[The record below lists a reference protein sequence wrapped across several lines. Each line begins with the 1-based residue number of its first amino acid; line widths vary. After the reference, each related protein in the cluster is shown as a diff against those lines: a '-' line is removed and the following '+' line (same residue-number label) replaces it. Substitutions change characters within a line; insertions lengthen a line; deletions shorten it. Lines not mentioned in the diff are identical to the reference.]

1 MWQIIACYW
10 FTPTTI
16 LNVNGSLQLKSFI
29 PESTGEWLPLVSVSD
44 DACLCFKC
52 KFVSHKSKNKFV
64 FLSLILLFFCLIK
77 LILPSKIC
85 LHEAV

>member
-1 MWQIIACYW
+1 MLLVD
-10 FTPTTI
+10 

-29 PESTGEWLPLVSVSD
+29 PESTGERLPLVSVSD

-52 KFVSHKSKNKFV
+52 KFVSHKNKNKFV